1 MNQNSNIINI
11 DNNISENNFLNKIK
25 RVFKFAG
32 RGLTEKLF
40 LLYNLF
46 TDSNVPK
53 NVKLIIASGI
63 SYFILPFDSI
73 PDFLVGIG
81 FSDDLA
87 VILGIVYM
95 LTTHITDEHKKNAK
109 QMTDE
114 IFGICPKN

>member
-1 MNQNSNIINI
+1 MDENLNIEIPTPI
-11 DNNISENNFLNKIK
+11 DFEENKFLNKLK
-25 RVFKFAG
+25 KVFKIAG

-46 TDSNVPK
+46 IDSKVPK
-53 NVKLIIASGI
+53 NVKLVIASGL

-81 FSDDLA
+81 FTDDLA

-95 LTTHITDEHKKNAK
+95 LTTHITDEHKQNAK
-109 QMTDE
+109 QMADKL
-114 IFGICPKN
+114 FGIK

>member
-1 MNQNSNIINI
+1 MNDNPHIENLSQDNSLENRLINK
-11 DNNISENNFLNKIK
+11 LKK
-25 RVFKFAG
+25 VFKIAG

-46 TDSNVPK
+46 TDSKVPK
-53 NVKLIIASGI
+53 NVKLVIASGL

-87 VILGIVYM
+87 VILGVVYM
-95 LTTHITDEHKKNAK
+95 LTTHITDEHKQNAK
-109 QMTDE
+109 QMADE
-114 IFGICPKN
+114 LFGVN